1 MNTPVKLFLSR
12 IIDDWKFQY
21 DVWKT
26 VVDWTVLLYILV
38 PLVIVTIRQYIIIWQ
53 ATPGWLDILPY
64 DLVFGIAFLSAWKG
78 LPRLFIEEADQLF
91 LKRKD
96 IWYGG
101 IIKMSIMYF
110 FWRSLFVSVL
120 FFIIVTPVLLKGYEV
135 TWYQI
140 FLFFTLTLCTKLN
153 LGLVKQMLALRFHG
167 FRQKLVQIAIFILAG
182 FLFRILVP
190 IAIKDR
196 LLFLSIFVILV
207 IICLMLA
214 YKRISL
220 KGMFFEDWA
229 QAMEQK
235 LKYVSII
242 MGLSGQKVKRPGARR
257 KRPLLFRN
265 SNALFKQRSAASSL
279 VEFGLKSF
287 IRNKGAVI
295 LYLQVIL
302 FGTLFVLPLPFPWPF
317 LALLA
322 VAFLLASLVRLHW
335 VDEINSEFIRL
346 LPWQEAHKMIAAEKF
361 IFLTTLPGF
370 LILSF
375 FVGLKAFSWIGVIL
389 LLPISTL
396 FLRYLVQKMI
406 LYATI

>member
-1 MNTPVKLFLSR
+1 
-12 IIDDWKFQY
+12 
-21 DVWKT
+21 
-26 VVDWTVLLYILV
+26 
-38 PLVIVTIRQYIIIWQ
+38 
-53 ATPGWLDILPY
+53 
-64 DLVFGIAFLSAWKG
+64 
-78 LPRLFIEEADQLF
+78 
-91 LKRKD
+91 
-96 IWYGG
+96 
-101 IIKMSIMYF
+101 
-110 FWRSLFVSVL
+110 
-120 FFIIVTPVLLKGYEV
+120 
-135 TWYQI
+135 
-140 FLFFTLTLCTKLN
+140 
-153 LGLVKQMLALRFHG
+153 
-167 FRQKLVQIAIFILAG
+167 
-182 FLFRILVP
+182 
-190 IAIKDR
+190 
-196 LLFLSIFVILV
+196 
-207 IICLMLA
+207 
-214 YKRISL
+214 
-220 KGMFFEDWA
+220 
-229 QAMEQK
+229 
-235 LKYVSII
+235 
-242 MGLSGQKVKRPGARR
+242 
-257 KRPLLFRN
+257 
-265 SNALFKQRSAASSL
+265 

-406 LYATI
+406 